1 MARLDWVHSRLK
13 NWERWHCQQRA
24 GSLGFATQSA
34 FLNDFPGADRVSRI
48 PIDEVEA
55 SVTND
60 AVEALK
66 LPRPVLY
73 QTLWLVYPMGLGP
86 TGAAKRL
93 ECHASNIHANLGVA
107 DRVLAA
113 WFTERAEKQAKI
125 REEVRAAYA
134 RAGGFT
140 T

>member
-24 GSLGFATQSA
+24 GGLGFATQA
-34 FLNDFPGADRVSRI
+34 VFLNEFPGADRVSRI

-55 SVTND
+55 SITND

-66 LPRPVLY
+66 QPRPVLY
-73 QTLWLVYPMGLGP
+73 QTLFLVYPLGLGP
-86 TGAAKRL
+86 AGTAKRL
-93 ECHASNIHANLGVA
+93 GCHPSNIHANLGVA

-113 WFTERAEKQAKI
+113 WFTERAEKQAKLQADI
-125 REEVRAAYA
+125 KQAYA
-134 RAGGFT
+134 RARGFT